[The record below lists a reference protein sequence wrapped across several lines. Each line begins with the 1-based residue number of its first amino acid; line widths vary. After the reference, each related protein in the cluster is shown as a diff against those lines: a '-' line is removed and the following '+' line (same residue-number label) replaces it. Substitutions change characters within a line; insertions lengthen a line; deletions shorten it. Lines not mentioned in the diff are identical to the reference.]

1 MQYLLFSFV
10 GPIGADTEL
19 LIIIEKPF
27 RAASAAI
34 PHMTDQGITS
44 CIGIQY
50 GKGASISFDA
60 NDFLFKKLQLRA
72 SHAAPALYFP
82 LVLQLLRDKQINGD
96 ALIPHEAPLAQLA
109 ATMYL
114 VRDRPNEVVRVV
126 STP

>member
-1 MQYLLFSFV
+1 M
-10 GPIGADTEL
+10 
-19 LIIIEKPF
+19 
-27 RAASAAI
+27 
-34 PHMTDQGITS
+34 PHMTDEVITS

-96 ALIPHEAPLAQLA
+96 ALIPHGAPLAQLA

-114 VRDRPNEVVRVV
+114 VRDRRNEVVQVV
-126 STP
+126 GTP